1 MIKGIGIKLAITLI
15 ILAFNQGTPSNEA
28 AIKPPRNS
36 KIGKSEIIKI
46 MISGLKTWALCQL

>member
-1 MIKGIGIKLAITLI
+1 MIKGIGIKLAIIQI
-15 ILAFNQGTPSNEA
+15 ILAFNQGIPSSEA

-46 MISGLKTWALCQL
+46 ILLCLIC